1 MSNLIQ
7 RLLSTYD
14 SLDAGWATQRGTKM
28 AEAGPAKLYLV
39 KVFCIC
45 GIPYSEN
52 STEVETPKP
61 KQKRKGSLE

>member
-14 SLDAGWATQRGTKM
+14 SLDAGWATQLGTKM
-28 AEAGPAKLYLV
+28 GEAGPAKLYLA
-39 KVFCIC
+39 KVFRIC

-61 KQKRKGSLE
+61 KKKCKGSLE